1 MEFSAHNPFGSAP
14 FRLAQERI
22 KTSRP
27 GLGGPARF
35 VSLSLSLT
43 CQLSASLVSL
53 GFLSYSFE
61 SFPSSLP
68 FPTPHNN
75 TLGPSPA
82 PRRHCQQPSTVT
94 PRSQQHCDGTGQQ
107 PTPRRSRPEQHR
119 VPVSVVPVSIQQH
132 RVPISVQQHRHESA
146 TSSLRGRECES
157 FLLLSCFYLGLALFF
172 TLTCML
178 FAFKS
183 S

>member
-1 MEFSAHNPFGSAP
+1 MFLVCTVCVSMLYRYLVLGVAIWAQPSGPTRFARQKGWAGLEFSAHNPFGSAP
-14 FRLAQERI
+14 FRPAQERI

-68 FPTPHNN
+68 FRTPHNN

-94 PRSQQHCDGTGQQ
+94 PRS
-107 PTPRRSRPEQHR
+107 
-119 VPVSVVPVSIQQH
+119 
-132 RVPISVQQHRHESA
+132 
-146 TSSLRGRECES
+146 
-157 FLLLSCFYLGLALFF
+157 
-172 TLTCML
+172 
-178 FAFKS
+178 
-183 S
+183 